1 MRESG
6 LRLTASDPDETRAIG
21 ARLAGVLL
29 AADLRQPF
37 IVGLTGDLGAG
48 KTTLVGGL
56 LAALGH
62 EGPARSPTYSL
73 IEPYRLAGRDV
84 YHCDLYRLRDPEE
97 LEDLGLRDLLAG
109 SSILL
114 VEWPERAGDRLRE
127 ADLHLHLEYTDAGR
141 QVAVAARSEAG
152 RQVLAALRLDGA

>member
-1 MRESG
+1 MREPG
-6 LRLTASDPDETRAIG
+6 LRLTASNPEETRAIG
-21 ARLAGVLL
+21 ARLAGALL
-29 AADLRQPF
+29 AAGLCEPF
-37 IVGLTGDLGAG
+37 VVGLTGDLGAG

-73 IEPYRLAGRDV
+73 IEPYRLVGRDV

-127 ADLHLHLEYTDAGR
+127 PDLRLHLEYTDAGR
-141 QVAVAARSEAG
+141 QVAVTASSEAG
-152 RQVLAALRLDGA
+152 RLVLSALRLDGT